1 MREEEEYDEALLLS
15 FIGQAK
21 MHFSLFSPSPV
32 RLLHVRPSFPF
43 FSAHMKGLLLPLPPP
58 PFSVGITWGSKE
70 REWGGGALM
79 ASRLWSSMQR

>member
-32 RLLHVRPSFPF
+32 RLLHVRPSFLF
-43 FSAHMKGLLLPLPPP
+43 FFRAYERTFIATFLLPPP
-58 PFSVGITWGSKE
+58 SLSASHGEAK
-70 REWGGGALM
+70 REKGGGL
-79 ASRLWSSMQR
+79 